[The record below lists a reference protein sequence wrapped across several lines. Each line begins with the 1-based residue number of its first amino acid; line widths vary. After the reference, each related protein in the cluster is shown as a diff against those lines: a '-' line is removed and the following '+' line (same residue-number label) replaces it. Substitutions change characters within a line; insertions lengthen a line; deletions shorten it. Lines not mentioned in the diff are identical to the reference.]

1 MIEGKCP
8 KCGVS
13 YFGWSLRFPRN
24 QSCPHCGAALKI
36 YENGKLVSEG
46 YSPFTADK
54 YSLNL
59 PSNANE
65 QRTNTRNGVKNQKR
79 RS

>member
-1 MIEGKCP
+1 MIEGKCL

-13 YFGWSLRFPRN
+13 YFGWALRFPRN
-24 QSCPHCGAALKI
+24 QSCSHCGAALKI

-46 YSPFTADK
+46 YSPFTAEK

-59 PSNANE
+59 PSNVNKPK
-65 QRTNTRNGVKNQKR
+65 TNARNGVKNKR
-79 RS
+79 HRS